1 MIGIALSLMLA
12 FQQSQPQT
20 QPPLSD
26 PPGTVPQR
34 SDRIDDHMPRSF
46 KREPST
52 PEGLRAIQQ
61 FGGCVA
67 DASTDKARATLAS
80 DFRTPGYRR
89 AMDQLVEANRNC
101 PSFRGYT
108 RLRAS
113 RLLFAGAMAE
123 RLVERDGLSV
133 NRELAKAAGKPA
145 ASTYSSTDS
154 GAMCV
159 VRSVPDDVARL
170 FATDVASD
178 AEKAAADA
186 LQPAMAACL
195 KTQRVEVTTDGLRA
209 MLATAAFRSIHAAT
223 AVATRS

>member
-1 MIGIALSLMLA
+1 MIGIALSLMFA
-12 FQQSQPQT
+12 FQQTQA

-34 SDRIDDHMPRSF
+34 TDRPDDIRPRAF
-46 KREPST
+46 KQAAST

-61 FGGCVA
+61 FGSCVA
-67 DASTDKARATLAS
+67 DTSTAKARTTLAS
-80 DFRTPGYRR
+80 DFRSSGYSR
-89 AMDQLVEANRNC
+89 AMNQLVDANRNC
-101 PSFRGYT
+101 PSFRGYS

-133 NRELAKAAGKPA
+133 NRELAKAAARPA
-145 ASTYSSTDS
+145 ASTYSPTDS

-170 FATDVASD
+170 FATDVATD
-178 AEKAAADA
+178 AEKSAADA
-186 LQPAMAACL
+186 LQPALAACL

-209 MLATAAFRSIHAAT
+209 MLATAAFRSIHTAT
-223 AVATRS
+223 AVASKS

>member
-12 FQQSQPQT
+12 FQQAQPQT

-46 KREPST
+46 KRDPST

-61 FGGCVA
+61 FGSCVA
-67 DASTDKARATLAS
+67 DASTARASAMLSS
-80 DFRTPGYRR
+80 DFRTSGYHRT
-89 AMDQLVEANRNC
+89 MDQLVEANRNC

-108 RLRAS
+108 RLRSS
-113 RLLFAGAMAE
+113 RLLFAGALAE
-123 RLVERDGLSV
+123 RLVERDGVVV
-133 NRELAKAAGKPA
+133 NRELAKAAARPA
-145 ASTYSSTDS
+145 ASTYSPTDA

-186 LQPAMAACL
+186 LQPTLAACL

-209 MLATAAFRSIHAAT
+209 MLATAAFRSIHAT
-223 AVATRS
+223 NAVASRN

>member
-12 FQQSQPQT
+12 FQQTEPQPR
-20 QPPLSD
+20 LSD

-34 SDRIDDHMPRSF
+34 SDRPDDLKPRAAGLA
-46 KREPST
+46 PST

-61 FGGCVA
+61 FGTCVA
-67 DASTDKARATLAS
+67 DASTAKASSMLAG
-80 DFRTPGYRR
+80 DFRSSGYRR
-89 AMDQLVEANRNC
+89 TMDQLIEANRNC
-101 PSFRGYT
+101 PSFRGYN

-123 RLVERDGLSV
+123 RLVERDGLAV
-133 NRELAKAAGKPA
+133 NRELAKAAARPA
-145 ASTYSSTDS
+145 ASTYSPTDS

-170 FATDVASD
+170 FATDIATD
-178 AEKAAADA
+178 AEKAAANA
-186 LQPAMAACL
+186 LQPTLAACL

>member
-12 FQQSQPQT
+12 FQQTQA
-20 QPPLSD
+20 QPPASD
-26 PPGTVPQR
+26 PPGSVPQR
-34 SDRIDDHMPRSF
+34 SDIPHDPNPRAL
-46 KREPST
+46 KPEPST

-67 DASTDKARATLAS
+67 DASTAKARTTLAS
-80 DFRTPGYRR
+80 DFRSPGYRR

-133 NRELAKAAGKPA
+133 NRELAKAATKPA
-145 ASTYSSTDS
+145 ASTYSPTDV

-170 FATDVASD
+170 FATDVATD

-186 LQPAMAACL
+186 LQPTFASCL

>member
-12 FQQSQPQT
+12 FQQTQPQT

-34 SDRIDDHMPRSF
+34 SDRIDDFAPRSF

-61 FGGCVA
+61 FGSCVA
-67 DASTDKARATLAS
+67 DASTAKARTTLAG

-89 AMDQLVEANRNC
+89 SMDQLVEANRTC

-113 RLLFAGAMAE
+113 RLLFAGAVAE
-123 RLVERDGLSV
+123 RLVERDGFAL
-133 NRELAKAAGKPA
+133 NRELAKAAAKPA
-145 ASTYSSTDS
+145 ASTYSPTDT

-159 VRSVPDDVARL
+159 VRSVPDDVAKL
-170 FATDVASD
+170 FATDVATD
-178 AEKAAADA
+178 AEKAAADV
-186 LQPAMAACL
+186 LQPALAACM
-195 KTQRVEVTTDGLRA
+195 KSQRVEVTTDGLRA
-209 MLATAAFRSIHAAT
+209 MLATAAFRSIHAT
-223 AVATRS
+223 NAVASRN